1 MRASRVWIT
10 LFFFADGLTIGSWAA
25 RIPAVQD
32 RASLTASEL
41 GLALFA
47 MALGALLAMPLAGVV
62 GEQVGSR
69 VVTVV
74 ALVGG
79 SMSLL
84 VASLANGLGT
94 LAVALLGFGA
104 GFGAMNVAAN
114 AQGIALERR
123 YGRSILSSFHAAFSA
138 GGLAG
143 AAVGAVAAAAGVA
156 PRVHFGALALALAA
170 VALVGA
176 RSLLPREA
184 CDSRAAPVFVRPP
197 RALLVLG
204 AAAFFTLLAEGAAA
218 DWSAVY
224 LSDSLAASATVAA
237 LGYTAFSLA
246 MATSRTVGDRL
257 HMRYGPVWL
266 ARGGALLASS
276 ALALA
281 LVVGST
287 PAALAGFFAMGAGL
301 GVVVPVLF
309 RAAGSVPG
317 VPVGIGVAAVSTIGW
332 LGFLAGPPTI
342 GLAANGIGLRTA
354 LGIVVAAIAMVA
366 LLARRASPR
375 GHESQLELPFRPR
388 ALLSDLDGVLVDSG
402 PQIERTWRA
411 FAQRHGLDPEQVVAA
426 GHGRRP
432 IDLIRLIAP
441 HLDAEAEAA
450 QIERDEI
457 ADAAR
462 SRALPGAR
470 ELVEAIPAERF
481 AIVTSGSRAVALA
494 RLRAAGLPLPKVMVT
509 ADDVQ
514 NGKPNP
520 AGYLRAAARLGIEPA
535 HSLVLEDAPAGVAA
549 GLAAGMKVIAV
560 LTTNTE
566 SALRP
571 AHRRVSTLRTLL
583 PEASREHAGGA

>member
-1 MRASRVWIT
+1 
-10 LFFFADGLTIGSWAA
+10 
-25 RIPAVQD
+25 
-32 RASLTASEL
+32 
-41 GLALFA
+41 
-47 MALGALLAMPLAGVV
+47 
-62 GEQVGSR
+62 
-69 VVTVV
+69 
-74 ALVGG
+74 
-79 SMSLL
+79 
-84 VASLANGLGT
+84 
-94 LAVALLGFGA
+94 
-104 GFGAMNVAAN
+104 
-114 AQGIALERR
+114 
-123 YGRSILSSFHAAFSA
+123 
-138 GGLAG
+138 
-143 AAVGAVAAAAGVA
+143 
-156 PRVHFGALALALAA
+156 
-170 VALVGA
+170 
-176 RSLLPREA
+176 
-184 CDSRAAPVFVRPP
+184 
-197 RALLVLG
+197 
-204 AAAFFTLLAEGAAA
+204 
-218 DWSAVY
+218 
-224 LSDSLAASATVAA
+224 
-237 LGYTAFSLA
+237 
-246 MATSRTVGDRL
+246 
-257 HMRYGPVWL
+257 
-266 ARGGALLASS
+266 
-276 ALALA
+276 
-281 LVVGST
+281 
-287 PAALAGFFAMGAGL
+287 
-301 GVVVPVLF
+301 
-309 RAAGSVPG
+309 
-317 VPVGIGVAAVSTIGW
+317 
-332 LGFLAGPPTI
+332 
-342 GLAANGIGLRTA
+342 
-354 LGIVVAAIAMVA
+354 
-366 LLARRASPR
+366 
-375 GHESQLELPFRPR
+375 
-388 ALLSDLDGVLVDSG
+388 VLVDSG